1 MYTLNNLV
9 TLEDGV
15 SMWELSAK
23 ELGCNSYNLME
34 FDKYYVNLDS
44 KWVTVAVVTKIFIC
58 LFSYL
63 LCSNENNLIY
73 FLQKEH

>member
-9 TLEDGV
+9 TLEDGE

-44 KWVTVAVVTKIFIC
+44 KWVTVAVVIKIFMFIF
-58 LFSYL
+58 LFAL
-63 LCSNENNLIY
+63 
-73 FLQKEH
+73 FKRK